1 MKQPVAVE
9 IEPQLCKGGF
19 RLRARD
25 DQGRMWESRTIIPSR
40 VEAISYVRKLE
51 ARGYLNA
58 DRWRLLQKSR
68 ND

>member
-1 MKQPVAVE
+1 MAVE
-9 IEPQLCKGGF
+9 IEPHLCKGGF

-25 DQGRMWESRTIIPSR
+25 DQGRMWESRTVVPSR
-40 VEAISYVRKLE
+40 AEAISYVRRLE
-51 ARGYLNA
+51 ARGYLNP